1 MTDLRSLQATV
12 TTKALSDLE
21 YAGTQGIEIGEQR
34 FLSSEPA
41 RYVLV
46 DSTTSPSWLYI
57 VYKREEQ
64 VWRIRGYLEQL
75 LSHHQAG
82 WDSYGALPIERRAID
97 QAAELVEILLEHG
110 FPAPDVFPLT
120 EGGARLEWMQGELE
134 LSINIDGVGEPS
146 VYFCDDSAG
155 EEWEARLTNSARYLN
170 SILARLSPA
179 HE

>member
-1 MTDLRSLQATV
+1 MTDVASLQASV

-21 YAGTQGIEIGEQR
+21 YTRTQGTEMGGQH

-46 DSTTSPSWLYI
+46 DSTTSPSSLYNA
-57 VYKREEQ
+57 YRREEQ

-82 WDSYGALPIERRAID
+82 WDSYGALPIGRRAVD
-97 QAAELVEILLEHG
+97 QAAELVEILLEDG

-120 EGGARLEWMQGELE
+120 EGGARLEWIQNVLE
-134 LSINIDGVGEPS
+134 LSINVDGIGEPS

-155 EEWEARLTNSARYLN
+155 EEWEARLTDSVPYLN
-170 SILARLSPA
+170 SILARLLPTY
-179 HE
+179 E